1 MKAERG
7 TAVQQKKEFFGS
19 GSGLFRRIR
28 QWLSTRVRFWG
39 VRRQRQLRLCE
50 NLALGERRFLSVVEC
65 GQQRFL
71 LGGSANS
78 LVVLAELA
86 SDAAAAPKP
95 KKDGEDVP
103 TYRLVG
109 GELTKDVLCG

>member
-1 MKAERG
+1 MKQKEQKEEGVRRSSDFLRRVWHWLAVRG
-7 TAVQQKKEFFGS
+7 
-19 GSGLFRRIR
+19 RP
-28 QWLSTRVRFWG
+28 WG
-39 VRRQRQLRLCE
+39 ARRQRQLRLCE

-71 LGGSANS
+71 VGGSANS
-78 LVVLAELA
+78 VAVLAELEGEA
-86 SDAAAAPKP
+86 TAAPKP

-103 TYRLVG
+103 TYKFVG

>member
-1 MKAERG
+1 MKVERG
-7 TAVQQKKEFFGS
+7 KAVQRTKEFFPRG
-19 GSGLFRRIR
+19 GDFFRRIR
-28 QWLSTRVRFWG
+28 QWLSTRTRPWG

-86 SDAAAAPKP
+86 NDASSGP

-103 TYRLVG
+103 TYKLVG
-109 GELTKDVLCG
+109 GDLTKDVLCG

>member
-1 MKAERG
+1 VKPGNPEANNMKPR
-7 TAVQQKKEFFGS
+7 KEFLRTGHGF
-19 GSGLFRRIR
+19 LK
-28 QWLSTRVRFWG
+28 RVGRWFSLRSPWG
-39 VRRQRQLRLCE
+39 GRRQRQLRLCE

-71 LGGSANS
+71 LGGSPSS

-86 SDAAAAPKP
+86 TDASPGP
-95 KKDGEDVP
+95 KKDSDAVP
-103 TYRLVG
+103 TYKLVG

>member
-1 MKAERG
+1 MKAEQG
-7 TAVQQKKEFFGS
+7 KTVSLNKLVFMSWGM
-19 GSGLFRRIR
+19 FRRLGH
-28 QWLSTRVRFWG
+28 WLSAGTRRWG

-78 LVVLAELA
+78 VVVLAEPTSEA
-86 SDAAAAPKP
+86 KTVPNEA
-95 KKDGEDVP
+95 GEEVP
-103 TYRLVG
+103 TYKLVG
-109 GELTKDVLCG
+109 GGLTKDVLCG

>member
-1 MKAERG
+1 MVK
-7 TAVQQKKEFFGS
+7 QKKEFFPWG
-19 GSGLFRRIR
+19 GGFWR
-28 QWLSTRVRFWG
+28 RVRHWVTVAGRPWG
-39 VRRQRQLRLCE
+39 ARRERQLRLCE

-65 GQQRFL
+65 GHQRFL

-86 SDAAAAPKP
+86 SDTSAVP

-103 TYRLVG
+103 TYKLVG